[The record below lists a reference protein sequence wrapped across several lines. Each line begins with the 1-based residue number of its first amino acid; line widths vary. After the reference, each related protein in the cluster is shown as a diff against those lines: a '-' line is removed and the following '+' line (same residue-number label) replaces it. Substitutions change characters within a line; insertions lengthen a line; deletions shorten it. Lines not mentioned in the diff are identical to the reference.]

1 MRDTG
6 KSWGHIAL
14 LLTNLFF
21 AVNFT
26 AVKYLI
32 GEGLVLPF
40 GLNFL
45 RIAGSVILFWILY
58 FLSKAQPDKIAR
70 ADIPRLALCA
80 LTGIAI
86 NQLLFIKGLSL
97 TSSIHASLL
106 MLATPILITFIAA
119 WLLKERLNGYK
130 IVGLGLGISGAAILI
145 SLRSPGANAPN
156 ILWGDVMVIINAISY
171 AFYFILVKP
180 LMAKYSPVAIIRMV
194 FTYGFIMVI
203 PFCWNEFMATPWQAY
218 RTVDLAVL
226 IEIVV
231 GGTFLA
237 YLFNIYGIREL
248 GASVAGSYIYLQP
261 LFAAIIAAI
270 VLKEQ
275 VSLYKIIAAICI
287 FIGVYLVRKP
297 GYQQAQE

>member
-1 MRDTG
+1 MQATG
-6 KSWGHIAL
+6 KTWAHLAL

-21 AVNFT
+21 AINFT

-32 GEGLVLPF
+32 GKELVLPF

-45 RIAGSVILFWILY
+45 RIAGSVVLFWILY
-58 FLSKAQPDKIAR
+58 LFSKNQQQKISKK
-70 ADIPRLALCA
+70 DMPRLALCA

-119 WLLKERLNGYK
+119 WLLKERLNVFK
-130 IVGLGLGISGAAILI
+130 IIGLGLGITGAAILI

-156 ILWGDVMVIINAISY
+156 ILLGDMMVIINAISY

-180 LMAKYSPVAIIRMV
+180 LMIKYSPVVVIRMV
-194 FTYGFIMVI
+194 FTFGLFMVF
-203 PFCWNEFMATPWQAY
+203 PFCWNEFLETPWHQY
-218 RTVDLAVL
+218 SSIDYLVL
-226 IEIVV
+226 IQIVL

-261 LFAAIIAAI
+261 LFAAAMAAI
-270 VLKEQ
+270 ILGENI
-275 VSLYKIIAAICI
+275 SLYKLAAAACI
-287 FIGVYLVRKP
+287 FAGVYLDRKP
-297 GYQQAQE
+297 AYQRMEE